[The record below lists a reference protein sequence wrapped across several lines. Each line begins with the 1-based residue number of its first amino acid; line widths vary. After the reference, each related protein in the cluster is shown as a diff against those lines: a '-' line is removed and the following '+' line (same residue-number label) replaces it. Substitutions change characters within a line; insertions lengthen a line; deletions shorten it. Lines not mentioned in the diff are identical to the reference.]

1 MLICLITY
9 LETFMNNKIFS
20 YDIFF
25 SGKKKLYP
33 LFSTS
38 YANYVQQYLQKICI
52 KIFGKRKM
60 YVVLIHLR
68 IFIKKNIWTLLVEKY
83 MINYPCILDMMSE
96 QIPLSLT
103 QFRNSINEYSYI
115 LDLISKLYR

>member
-25 SGKKKLYP
+25 SGKKTLYP

-83 MINYPCILDMMSE
+83 MINYPCILDMMSD
-96 QIPLSLT
+96 QILLSLT
-103 QFRNSINEYSYI
+103 QFKNSINEYSYI
-115 LDLISKLYR
+115 LDLISKL